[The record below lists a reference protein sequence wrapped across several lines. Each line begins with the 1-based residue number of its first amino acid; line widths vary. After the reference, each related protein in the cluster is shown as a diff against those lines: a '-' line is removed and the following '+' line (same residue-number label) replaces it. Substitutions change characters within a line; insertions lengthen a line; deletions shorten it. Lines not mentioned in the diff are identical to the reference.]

1 MTTTSAASTHAGIG
15 GLPKLVLVAAD
26 GACADVYLHG
36 AHVTSWIPA
45 GTGDDRLFLSATSRW
60 GEGEAI
66 RGGVP
71 VCFPQFADQG
81 ALAPHGFVR
90 TTAWTLARAERLSTG
105 AAQATLRISATPA
118 MRALWPHAFTLA
130 LTVTVGAN
138 TLALELAA
146 TNEGGAPFQFT
157 GALHTYLRVA
167 DVRRTFV
174 RGLEGVHYRDK
185 VLRRDDDVGA
195 APRLAVDRHLDRVYR
210 AVPAVVAVE
219 EPERTTE
226 VRASGFRDTVVWN
239 PGPER
244 GAAMDDLE
252 PGGYA
257 RMLCVEAAVA
267 SAPVIVAPGATWRG
281 MQALAEHCR
290 SSPK

>member
-1 MTTTSAASTHAGIG
+1 MTTTSAASTLAGIG
-15 GLPKLVLVAAD
+15 GMPKLVLVAAD
-26 GACADVYLHG
+26 GARADVYLHG

-90 TTAWTLARAERLSTG
+90 TTAWTLVRAERQATG

-130 LTVTVGAN
+130 LTVTVGGN

-146 TNEGGAPFQFT
+146 TNEGDTPFEFT

-167 DVRRTFV
+167 DVRQTFV

-185 VLRRDDDVGA
+185 VLRLDDDVES

-219 EPERTTE
+219 EPARTTE
-226 VRASGFRDTVVWN
+226 VRATGFRDTVVWN

-244 GAAMDDLE
+244 GATMDDLE

-267 SAPVIVAPGATWRG
+267 SAPAIVAPGATWRG
-281 MQALAEHCR
+281 MQALAAH
-290 SSPK
+290 

>member
-26 GACADVYLHG
+26 GARADVYLHG

-90 TTAWTLARAERLSTG
+90 TTAWTLARAQRLSTG

-138 TLALELAA
+138 ALALELAA
-146 TNEGGAPFQFT
+146 TNDGSVPFEFT

-185 VLRRDDDVGA
+185 VLRRDDDVEA

-226 VRASGFRDTVVWN
+226 VRATGFRDTVVWN

-244 GAAMDDLE
+244 GATMDDLE

-281 MQALAEHCR
+281 VQALAAH
-290 SSPK
+290 

>member
-1 MTTTSAASTHAGIG
+1 MTTNSAASTHAGIG

-26 GACADVYLHG
+26 GARADVYLHG

-90 TTAWTLARAERLSTG
+90 TTAWTLARAQRLSTG

-138 TLALELAA
+138 TLALELAV
-146 TNEGGAPFQFT
+146 TNDGSAPFEFT

-174 RGLEGVHYRDK
+174 RGLEGVRYRDK
-185 VLRRDDDVGA
+185 VLRRDDDVEA

-210 AVPAVVAVE
+210 AAPAVVAVE

-226 VRASGFRDTVVWN
+226 VRATGFRDTVVWN

-244 GAAMDDLE
+244 GATMDDLE

-281 MQALAEHCR
+281 VQALAAH
-290 SSPK
+290 